1 MCFTGS
7 KMMFTMFENREQPP
21 MSQFCNVN
29 ENGVSSFPNQ
39 ISMSLMNY
47 CHYTALTVAF
57 AKQDGLL
64 MLISC
69 VVLDFYWSLSYFS

>member
-21 MSQFCNVN
+21 MSNVTVN
-29 ENGVSSFPNQ
+29 ENDVSSFPNQ
-39 ISMSLMNY
+39 NCMSLMNY

-69 VVLDFYWSLSYFS
+69 VVLDFHLSLSYFS